1 MLIHLQEDTRS
12 VHDIPMESD
21 DSSLVWN
28 LKNDK
33 KFDDTAS
40 SDQNSILKKGDGR
53 TFLFQTENLS
63 FDIDFLGQKL

>member
-33 KFDDTAS
+33 KFDDTTS
-40 SDQNSILKKGDGR
+40 SDQNSILKKGRGR

>member
-1 MLIHLQEDTRS
+1 MS
-12 VHDIPMESD
+12 DI
-21 DSSLVWN
+21 LCVVWN

-33 KFDDTAS
+33 KFDDTTS
-40 SDQNSILKKGDGR
+40 SDQNSILKKGGDR